1 MGFPGGSESTESACD
16 ASNLGLIPGLGRSP
30 GAGRGNPVQSSY
42 LETPHGQRSLWA
54 MVHGF
59 TKSRT

>member
-30 GAGRGNPVQSSY
+30 GAWQPSPVFLPEDSPWTEEPVGY
-42 LETPHGQRSLWA
+42 GPW
-54 MVHGF
+54 VH
-59 TKSRT
+59 KE